1 MQSYPSLIF
10 IDGYSNLRK
19 DCCRE
24 GIIVICMMSTLIS
37 LNLGVPA
44 FCIFNFPFYVVC
56 NLANGNSLFGM
67 GSQNILLFGPSGVLF

>member
-1 MQSYPSLIF
+1 
-10 IDGYSNLRK
+10 
-19 DCCRE
+19 
-24 GIIVICMMSTLIS
+24 MMSTLIS
-37 LNLGVPA
+37 LNLGVPT